1 MTGLYLHS
9 TLLCILLL
17 DSPAK
22 LNECETRPLFVVYQL
37 LEAARDTQDR
47 GLHLGDITLRHLFI
61 DDALYLSLLPS
72 ITDSLIRPEFSRPCR
87 REKVN
92 EFSRKNGV
100 SDTLMLTLDSSMC
113 QGEGGNHAVVNIS
126 SSQQAEGSVDALG
139 APSPGGKKGGSSSD
153 CSPLLSDT
161 ISDESANFCH
171 NCHSYKGL
179 VGYQKLLSSDEAF
192 DILKKVSTEKM
203 CFLYFLNTVCIQY
216 LVYFV
221 VYMVLYVQCNL
232 LTPMFPFLSEFFKN
246 H

>member
-1 MTGLYLHS
+1 M
-9 TLLCILLL
+9 
-17 DSPAK
+17 
-22 LNECETRPLFVVYQL
+22 VYQL

-87 REKVN
+87 TEKVN

-113 QGEGGNHAVVNIS
+113 QGEGGNHAVVNVS
-126 SSQQAEGSVDALG
+126 SNQQAEGNVDALG

-161 ISDESANFCH
+161 ISDESANFYH

-192 DILKKVSTEKM
+192 DILKKVSANSV
-203 CFLYFLNTVCIQY
+203 L
-216 LVYFV
+216 LVFDILCAV
-221 VYMVLYVQCNL
+221 
-232 LTPMFPFLSEFFKN
+232 
-246 H
+246 